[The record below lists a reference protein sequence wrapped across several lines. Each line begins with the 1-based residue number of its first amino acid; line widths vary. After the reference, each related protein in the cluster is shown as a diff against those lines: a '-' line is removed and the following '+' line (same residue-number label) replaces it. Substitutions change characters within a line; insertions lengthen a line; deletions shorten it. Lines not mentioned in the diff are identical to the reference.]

1 MAYKINWSRSKVDRE
16 LSKLQKLNYNQFRWW
31 RMYDSKN
38 KPLTDRH
45 PFRDRILNGDFDL
58 SPYYAQIA
66 LCEYEINELEKQYL
80 DDYVQFSDK
89 SQVWKA
95 RRKRLIEDYE
105 KDEAERL
112 SLLIK
117 TFTIH
122 YRLNKKQVE
131 EELANW
137 SGSLIDFY
145 YHIDDKH
152 KIVPIP
158 YPLKR
163 RGRPKKVI

>member
-1 MAYKINWSRSKVDRE
+1 MFDINWSRSKVDTA

-31 RMYDSKN
+31 RMYDAKN

-45 PFRDRILNGDFDL
+45 PLRDRILNGDFDL
-58 SPYYAQIA
+58 SPYYPQVA
-66 LCEYEINELEKQYL
+66 LCEHTLNDLEEQYF

-89 SQVWKA
+89 ASIWKT
-95 RRKRLIEDYE
+95 RRKRLLEDYE

-112 SLLIK
+112 ASLIK
-117 TFTIH
+117 AFTMH
-122 YRLNKKQVE
+122 YRLDKKQVE
-131 EELANW
+131 EEMIKF

-145 YHIDDKH
+145 YHIDDKY
-152 KIVPIP
+152 KISFAS

-163 RGRPKKVI
+163 RGRPRKV